1 MHNKSIRG
9 TSFTLPSV
17 KKLKKQLGEMD
28 AFTQYIEVALRHLE
42 KGYNATE
49 MTNNQYVKATATEL
63 GVNLHN
69 IDIENY
75 KQKIILRHLII
86 PRAFLESFVEDLQ
99 EDIKG
104 MGYPMFDIG
113 KKAPAGMPN
122 TELNRL
128 INHINADLHITVD
141 LTVFQKDLFDYYRTL
156 RNAVAHAS
164 IDSTKIEDAY
174 NALDINAIHAF
185 YPTLSAPNKIENLT
199 FDDFTL
205 CTANIKNIA
214 DMIVCSLESAIR
226 WNSPEVLGNAC
237 FANVKQKAKVK
248 TKERMLGY
256 IKHCAK
262 MTWNIVPSNADCEII
277 YSSLV

>member
-28 AFTQYIEVALRHLE
+28 AFTQYIEVALRYIE
-42 KGYNATE
+42 KGYHE
-49 MTNNQYVKATATEL
+49 GEISYNQYIKATAAGL
-63 GVNLHN
+63 GVHLNNL
-69 IDIENY
+69 DIENY

-99 EDIKG
+99 EDIRG

-113 KKAPAGMPN
+113 KKAPVGMPN

-128 INHINADLHITVD
+128 VNHINTDLHITVN
-141 LTVFQKDLFDYYRTL
+141 LTGFQKDLFDYYRTL
-156 RNAVAHAS
+156 RNAVAHSS

-174 NALDINAIHAF
+174 TALDLDAIHDF
-185 YPTLSAPNKIENLT
+185 YPTLSAPNKIEDLT

-214 DMIVCSLESAIR
+214 DIIVCSLEGAMR
-226 WNSPEVLGNAC
+226 WDSPEVSANPC
-237 FANVKQKAKVK
+237 FVNVKQKAKVK
-248 TKERMLGY
+248 SKERMLGY
-256 IKHCAK
+256 IRHCAL
-262 MTWNIVPSNADCEII
+262 MTWNISPSDADCEKI